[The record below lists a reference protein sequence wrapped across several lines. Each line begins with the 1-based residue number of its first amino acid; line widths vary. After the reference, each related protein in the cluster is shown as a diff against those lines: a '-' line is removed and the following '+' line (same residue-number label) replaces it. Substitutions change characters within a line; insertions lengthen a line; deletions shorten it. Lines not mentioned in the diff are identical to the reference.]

1 MVLCLNVRTGS
12 NNSVACIIIGD
23 SPWYFCFL
31 FIRNIN
37 FFIKFIVVIFGSSNF
52 YFFYLSRKNV
62 PNVTAGKVAAK
73 LPISLGSFLIGTMV
87 QDNISFESSLNFV
100 FYSSV
105 RDKVRLIENMISQ
118 KPTMVCFGM
127 VLTSL
132 GVK

>member
-1 MVLCLNVRTGS
+1 M
-12 NNSVACIIIGD
+12 ACIIIVD

-37 FFIKFIVVIFGSSNF
+37 FLIKFIVVIFGSSNF
-52 YFFYLSRKNV
+52 YFFNLSRKND

-100 FYSSV
+100 FFSSV